1 MKSLQLRLSLGL
13 SISLMLVFLLLWQVT
28 THSIADLSEQ
38 YIAMHLQHDGESLLQ
53 AINIDQQGQL
63 SLDSKQ
69 IEPVYLRPF
78 SGQYFRIVL
87 NNNVLRSRSLWDQDF
102 AMPLLAAGETQQL
115 YRTGPQQQ
123 PLIMLVSA
131 YKIQGQTITIAVA
144 ENLSP
149 SLVIMDNFQHR
160 YSMIA
165 LLLLALLLGIQ
176 IIILRLSFRP
186 LKRIQIQID
195 SLERGERTQLDTDVP
210 EEVALLVSEVNRL
223 LSVLQQRLQ
232 DSRNSLGDLA
242 HALKTPLT
250 VVQQLVNEEAL
261 QAQPDIC
268 NTLNSQTIHMQRL
281 MNRVLKRSRLA
292 GGGPATT
299 KIEIHQELSDLIN
312 AMQRIYQ
319 DKKLSIALNVPEKI
333 SVLFDREDMLELAGN
348 LVDNACKW
356 AHSSVQISIFLDS
369 NFQLIIEDD
378 GPGVS
383 TADLSKLNL
392 RGTRLD
398 ESTPGHGLG
407 LSIAQCI
414 VNQNGGE
421 LTFGRSSKLGG
432 FRVVVQ
438 LPLVILPSETI

>member
-13 SISLMLVFLLLWQVT
+13 SVSLMIIFFLLWQVT
-28 THSIADLSEQ
+28 THSIALLSEQ
-38 YIAMHLQHDGESLLQ
+38 YVAMHLQHDAESLLQ
-53 AINIDQQGQL
+53 AINIDQQGKL

-87 NNNVLRSRSLWDQDF
+87 KNNVLRSRSLWDQDF
-102 AMPLLAAGETQQL
+102 AMPHLTVGETRQL
-115 YRTGPQQQ
+115 YRTGPLQQ
-123 PLIMLVSA
+123 PLILLVSA
-131 YKIQGQTITIAVA
+131 YKIQDQTVTIAVA

-149 SLVIMDNFQHR
+149 SLVIMDSFQNR

-186 LKRIQIQID
+186 LKRIQIQVD
-195 SLERGERTQLDTDVP
+195 SLERGERSQLDTDVP
-210 EEVALLVSEVNRL
+210 EEVSLLVAEVNRL

-281 MNRVLKRSRLA
+281 MTRVLKRSRLA
-292 GGGPATT
+292 GGGPAST
-299 KIEIHQELSDLIN
+299 KIELHQELNDLIN
-312 AMQRIYQ
+312 ALQRIYQ
-319 DKKLSIALNVPEKI
+319 DKKLCITLNVPEKI
-333 SVLFDREDMLELAGN
+333 SVFFDREDMLELAGN

-356 AHSSVQISIFLDS
+356 AQAKVQVTILLDS
-369 NFQLIIEDD
+369 YFQLIIEDD

-383 TADLSKLNL
+383 TADLSKLSL

-398 ESTPGHGLG
+398 ESMPGHGLG

-421 LTFGRSSKLGG
+421 LSFAHSSELGG
-432 FRVVVQ
+432 FRAVAQ
-438 LPLVILPSETI
+438 LPLAILP

>member
-13 SISLMLVFLLLWQVT
+13 SVSLIIVFFLLWQVT

-38 YIAMHLQHDGESLLQ
+38 YVAMHLQHDAESLLQ

-63 SLDSKQ
+63 SLNSKQ

-87 NNNVLRSRSLWDQDF
+87 KNNVLRSRSLWDQDF
-102 AMPLLAAGETQQL
+102 SMPHLTAGETRQL

-123 PLIMLVSA
+123 PLILLVSG
-131 YKIQGQTITIAVA
+131 YKIQGQTVTIAVA

-149 SLVIMDNFQHR
+149 SLVIMDNLQNR

-176 IIILRLSFRP
+176 IIILRLSLQP
-186 LKRIQIQID
+186 LKRIQRQIA

-210 EEVALLVSEVNRL
+210 EEVSLLVAEVNRL

-281 MNRVLKRSRLA
+281 MTRVLKRSRLA
-292 GGGPATT
+292 GGGPAST
-299 KIEIHQELSDLIN
+299 KIELHQELNDLIN
-312 AMQRIYQ
+312 ALQRIYQ
-319 DKKLSIALNVPEKI
+319 DKKLCITLNVPEKI
-333 SVLFDREDMLELAGN
+333 SVFFDREDMLELAGN

-356 AHSSVQISIFLDS
+356 AQAKVQVTILLDS
-369 NFQLIIEDD
+369 YFQLIIEDD

-383 TADLSKLNL
+383 TADLSKLSL

-398 ESTPGHGLG
+398 ESMPGHGLG

-421 LTFGRSSKLGG
+421 LSFAHSSELGG
-432 FRVVVQ
+432 FRAVAQ
-438 LPLVILPSETI
+438 LPLAILP